1 MKMGIQWERWRDKG
15 KELFGRYKFVL
26 LVVLAGII
34 LLAWPA
40 GGEGPPAAEAAGSV
54 PEAEDFSVAALEE
67 KLSQTLSKVQGA
79 GEVTVMLTVQGGSRR
94 VLAENEKN
102 TRTADGRSETQSA
115 TVVVSGGSGL
125 GEEPVLVQQLY
136 PRFQGALVVCSGGD
150 DAQVRL
156 KIMEAVSALTGLGTD
171 KISICKGKG

>member
-1 MKMGIQWERWRDKG
+1 MKMGIPWERWREKG

-26 LVVLAGII
+26 LVVLAGVL
-34 LLAWPA
+34 LLAWPE
-40 GGEGPPAAEAAGSV
+40 GGESPPAAAISPV
-54 PEAEDFSVAALEE
+54 PAAEDFSVAALEE
-67 KLSQTLSKVQGA
+67 KLSETLSKVQGA

-115 TVVVSGGSGL
+115 TVVVSGGSGV
-125 GEEPVLVQQLY
+125 GEGPVLVQQLY

>member
-1 MKMGIQWERWRDKG
+1 MKMGMQWERWRDKG

-40 GGEGPPAAEAAGSV
+40 GGEGPPAAEAAGPV

-79 GEVTVMLTVQGGSRR
+79 GDVTVMLTVQGGSRR

>member
-1 MKMGIQWERWRDKG
+1 MKMGMQWEKWRDKG
-15 KELFGRYKFVL
+15 RGLIGKYKFVL
-26 LVVLAGII
+26 LVVLAGVL
-34 LLAWPA
+34 LLAWPG
-40 GGEGPPAAEAAGSV
+40 GGESPPMAPVGSALKAE
-54 PEAEDFSVAALEE
+54 EDFSVAALEE
-67 KLSQTLSKVQGA
+67 KLSETLSRIQGA

-94 VLAENEKN
+94 VLAENEKS
-102 TRTADGRSETQSA
+102 TRAADGRSETQSA
-115 TVVVSGGSGL
+115 TVVVSGGSGV

-136 PRFQGALVVCSGGD
+136 PKFQGALVVCSGGD